1 MSVQGSLPR
10 LGSETISFHRLS
22 RKLGTGLV
30 CTGEVYRHL
39 WWVVSM
45 QAPLGSD
52 VRLDVMILSN
62 CTDSPRDP
70 RLTDSSCFSGSVF
83 KKKKKPWGMEKGKIH
98 RIIKDNN
105 SIPVYFIPS

>member
-10 LGSETISFHRLS
+10 LGSETISFHGLS

-45 QAPLGSD
+45 QAPVGSD

-62 CTDSPRDP
+62 CTDSPCDP

-83 KKKKKPWGMEKGKIH
+83 KKKKSHGGWKRGK
-98 RIIKDNN
+98 
-105 SIPVYFIPS
+105 SIG